1 MNTIEY
7 DPYTDSCT
15 QGKIEIYPD
24 PYETHNK
31 TNWGQLAM
39 DLLEENRKK
48 IQEIK
53 KKHNLP
59 LMPEHHI
66 KEDFYIVELNDSN
79 MGKLYL
85 VKAIS
90 SKKAIDKVWEQCI
103 PFNNDNYEYELHA
116 CKINDYFKNHLG
128 DVVSLN

>member
-1 MNTIEY
+1 MY
-7 DPYTDSCT
+7 DSCANSFT

-24 PYETHNK
+24 PYETHK

-39 DLLEENRKK
+39 DLLEENRKT

-53 KKHNLP
+53 KKHNLS
-59 LMPEHHI
+59 LMPEQHI
-66 KEDFYIVELNDSN
+66 KEDFYIVELNDSD
-79 MGKLYL
+79 MDKLYL

-90 SKKAIDKVWEQCI
+90 SKRAIDKVWEQYI
-103 PFNNDNYEYELHA
+103 SVNNDNYECELHA